1 MRLCEIPGPFIRSPF
16 LVTKY
21 DQGWNTMA
29 TTGGNVQIVE
39 LAVESSTA
47 PLAQNDVETWNS
59 CFIFVFWT
67 SNVFLFGCRLEESE
81 CVPQFDMGL
90 IWWFKITQIL
100 ETIAVRWVWTKTP
113 AVFVQM
119 GSCSLWQKQ
128 GAPFAGGANGY
139 VQDRQHAVG

>member
-29 TTGGNVQIVE
+29 TTGGNVQMLNWQLRVQ
-39 LAVESSTA
+39 L
-47 PLAQNDVETWNS
+47 PHLLKMMLKLETH
-59 CFIFVFWT
+59 CFICVFWT

-81 CVPQFDMGL
+81 CVPQFDTGP
-90 IWWFKITQIL
+90 IWRFKITQFL
-100 ETIAVRWVWTKTP
+100 ETIAVRCVWTKTP